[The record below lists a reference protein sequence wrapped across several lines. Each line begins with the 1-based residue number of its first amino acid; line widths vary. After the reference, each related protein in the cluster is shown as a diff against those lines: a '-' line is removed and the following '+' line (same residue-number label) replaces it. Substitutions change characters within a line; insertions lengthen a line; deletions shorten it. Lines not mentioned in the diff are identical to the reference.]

1 MYKVIAFFLTSFLFF
16 SCTKE
21 TEFSAGSD
29 KRVTA
34 IIDMAPE
41 SALYKFDFKS
51 DENIGDCEDH
61 DVAVINRYENGD
73 LDNQYYVL
81 QILAKDYFKSE
92 NNCEGYNSSI
102 TDEEQVQHEFS
113 LYLYMNELTSPVKI
127 NGSDYVDHPNLV
139 NANVVATYRLLSGEN
154 GDTNGGQGISYYG
167 HNFSVEI
174 IDLDLGQNYITGTLS
189 GTLYRG
195 TPVVSVWNF
204 DGVDNF
210 PGLDLYN
217 PYEGDYIDDFD
228 DDGVL
233 DIHLT
238 DSIRIENCVFQKITL
253 IDNS

>member
-167 HNFSVEI
+167 HNFSVEMWVKI
-174 IDLDLGQNYITGTLS
+174 KL
-189 GTLYRG
+189 
-195 TPVVSVWNF
+195 F
-204 DGVDNF
+204 
-210 PGLDLYN
+210 YN
-217 PYEGDYIDDFD
+217 PKIKFVPTLLDERLKGANAFKLKNSIK
-228 DDGVL
+228 VL
-233 DIHLT
+233 SNT
-238 DSIRIENCVFQKITL
+238 IRL
-253 IDNS
+253 IFYFYWVIFLKYLKFKKK